1 MDISNIRK
9 KIHFLEQQ
17 KKKTLTYLLH
27 PKDMVSGS
35 IYSSYKKCGNKN
47 CRCAKGD
54 LHGPFNYLSK
64 KTDGRT
70 KLTFIRRADEDKII
84 SQAENYRKY
93 TKAMAKLNK
102 LNSRIYEYI
111 KKIKEAKTKSYER
124 RKV

>member
-84 SQAENYRKY
+84 GQAENYRKY

-111 KKIKEAKTKSYER
+111 KKIKEDSTKSYER

>member
-1 MDISNIRK
+1 MCPAYGV
-9 KIHFLEQQ
+9 HF
-17 KKKTLTYLLH
+17 
-27 PKDMVSGS
+27 
-35 IYSSYKKCGNKN
+35 N
-47 CRCAKGD
+47 
-54 LHGPFNYLSK
+54 
-64 KTDGRT
+64 GRT